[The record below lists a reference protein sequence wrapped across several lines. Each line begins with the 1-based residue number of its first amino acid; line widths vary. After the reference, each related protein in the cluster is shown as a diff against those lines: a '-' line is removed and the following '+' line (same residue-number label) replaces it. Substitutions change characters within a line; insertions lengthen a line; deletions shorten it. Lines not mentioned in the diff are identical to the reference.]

1 MEDLVIKLY
10 KEKNKKIFDPEKRFD
25 KDDVEFDFSDK
36 SSIYNSIG
44 DGISILDVDLNVLSV
59 NFTLRS
65 WYPNRKSFIGKKCYY
80 VYHNRLKPCDGC
92 PILKTVNDGRAHYD
106 IVAYFSKSNNIVKWH
121 ELQSYPISK
130 DGQLFGIVEYVK
142 DITRDVALNYEI
154 YNIERHL
161 SDFRVQNNV
170 LKNYLEE
177 IENTKNDLSKTLNIN
192 IKKYVRPLVEQ
203 IKNNSIDKPS
213 DYQLVCL
220 LDTIFDNITKP
231 YIEESKEL
239 ENFTSQELQIMSMIK
254 GGKTSKEIAEKLNL
268 SIKTIDFHRTNIRKK
283 LNIDRTDNLRAH
295 ITQLFV
301 SLESL

>member
-10 KEKNKKIFDPEKRFD
+10 KEKNKKIFDPDKRFD

-80 VYHNRLKPCDGC
+80 VYHNRLKPCEDC
-92 PILKTVNDGRAHYD
+92 PILKTINDGRAHYD
-106 IVAYFSKSNNIVKWH
+106 IVAYFSKSNNIVRWH

-130 DGQLFGIVEYVK
+130 DGQIFGIVEYVK

-161 SDFRVQNNV
+161 ADFRVQNNV

-177 IENTKNDLSKTLNIN
+177 IENKKNDLSNNLNIN

-203 IKNNSIDKPS
+203 IKHNSIDKPS

-254 GGKTSKEIAEKLNL
+254 GGKTSKEIAEKLRL

-283 LNIDRTDNLRAH
+283 LNIGRTDNLRAH
-295 ITQLFV
+295 LTQLFV